1 MLRGADVPRVMTRV
15 EAALHRQERTP
26 VDDDTERVV
35 FVDPDGHGDL
45 GTAHLRGPADLEI
58 EFHSGSARPVVGPV
72 VRMAKRAV
80 RRSLRWYIKPIMEQQ
95 SRFNHAML
103 DIVERLRMRDDQL
116 LTVEIEHN
124 RLDQARTEA
133 AVDLLRADLL
143 ALATRTANAPV
154 GAGAG
159 APGGPTSI
167 ADLPSVRTTL
177 RYRAFEDRH
186 RGPTDDVREM
196 LRVYLPHFEPCRK
209 VVDIGCGRG
218 EFLSLLRDAGVP
230 AYGVDSDEGM
240 VEAVRDAGMEVV
252 LDDAFSHLRGLQA
265 GAVDGIFCSQVAEH
279 LDTPQ
284 LLGLLELSLRKLAP
298 GGVIVMETPNPEALS
313 IFARFF
319 YTDLT
324 HVRPIHPDALRWA
337 MEAVGFEAVRI
348 ERVLPVE
355 DGVRLEHLPPEL
367 VAQDGWAAV
376 AANIDRL
383 NGVLFGPQNFAA
395 VATTPRR
402 P

>member
-1 MLRGADVPRVMTRV
+1 MLRGAQVPRVMTRV
-15 EAALHRQERTP
+15 EAALNRQERRM
-26 VDDDTERVV
+26 DDDDADRVI
-35 FVDPDGHGDL
+35 FVDPDGYGEL
-45 GTAHLRGPADLEI
+45 GTAHLRRPADLEI

-72 VRMAKRAV
+72 VRLAKRAV

-103 DIVERLRMRDDQL
+103 DIVERLSMQDEQL
-116 LTVEIEHN
+116 RTGDIEN
-124 RLDQARTEA
+124 LRLDQARTEG
-133 AVDLLRADLL
+133 AVDLLRTDLL
-143 ALATRTANAPV
+143 TVAARASRPGTGEGNASS
-154 GAGAG
+154 A
-159 APGGPTSI
+159 GGPTSL

-196 LRVYLPHFEPCRK
+196 LRVYLPHFGSCRK
-209 VVDIGCGRG
+209 VLDIGCGRG
-218 EFLSLLRDAGVP
+218 EFLSLLRDAGVA
-230 AYGVDSDEGM
+230 AYGVDSDQGM
-240 VEAVRDAGMEVV
+240 VEAVRAEGLQVV
-252 LDDAFSHLRGLQA
+252 LDDAFAHLRGLEA

-284 LLGLLELSLRKLAP
+284 LLALLELSLRKLAP
-298 GGVIVMETPNPEALS
+298 GGVIVVETPNPETLS

-337 MEAVGFEAVRI
+337 MEAVGFEGVRI

-355 DGVRLEHLPPEL
+355 EGVRLEHVPAEL
-367 VAQDGWAAV
+367 ADQDGWAAV
-376 AANIDRL
+376 AANVDRL
-383 NGVLFGPQNFAA
+383 NGLLFGPQNFAA

-402 P
+402 